1 MATHDLKIW
10 PEYFQEVQ
18 KGNKN
23 FEIRK
28 KDRNFKVG
36 DTIFLWEFDPSKKR
50 LTGEFLEA
58 TITFI
63 TDFEQKENY
72 VVFGIKLF
80 NATT

>member
-10 PEYFQEVQ
+10 TEYFQEVQ

-36 DTIFLWEFDPSKKR
+36 DTIFL
-50 LTGEFLEA
+50 
-58 TITFI
+58 
-63 TDFEQKENY
+63 
-72 VVFGIKLF
+72 
-80 NATT
+80 